1 MTEFAT
7 NLRRRCRNPK
17 CRLKLPEPVS
27 NEREA
32 FCCRGCYRSFYRHRC
47 LICEQPMERK
57 TERQREARSI
67 AAREEGIMNVHVPLR
82 WPVLKASRLLEFC
95 SQKELVLQTGHSVD
109 QWPLVLVKV
118 LFDNALDAAEEAGT
132 APARWYDPERFERLI
147 AAYVA
152 DDQDRQRT
160 RTVREFV
167 AEFRGMSGTA
177 KQKQVLD
184 ETSTA
189 RMALAELFADGKAD
203 KVKIANLLSAIQ
215 RSTKS
220 VKPQEH
226 GVIAK
231 EHLPTRFAAAGAD
244 PTFNYKRLVRD
255 DAGLPTVIEIVF
267 AYCPDAMATRRLITG
282 VNWSVGINN
291 PFRQLGDNGESLDT
305 YLEMQRVGRSEPVIL
320 LVHLASPRIAYT
332 DREKAHWPRWR
343 NRQCRQPGG

>member
-1 MTEFAT
+1 
-7 NLRRRCRNPK
+7 
-17 CRLKLPEPVS
+17 
-27 NEREA
+27 
-32 FCCRGCYRSFYRHRC
+32 
-47 LICEQPMERK
+47 
-57 TERQREARSI
+57 
-67 AAREEGIMNVHVPLR
+67 
-82 WPVLKASRLLEFC
+82 LLEFC

-109 QWPLVLVKV
+109 QWPLVLVKE

-132 APARWYDPERFERLI
+132 APAHWYDPERFERLI

-226 GVIAK
+226 GIICWSPDC
-231 EHLPTRFAAAGAD
+231 HRNRIRLLPGRDGNSSPDHRSKLVGRHQQPLPAARRQRREPRHVPRNAAGW
-244 PTFNYKRLVRD
+244 P
-255 DAGLPTVIEIVF
+255 
-267 AYCPDAMATRRLITG
+267 
-282 VNWSVGINN
+282 
-291 PFRQLGDNGESLDT
+291 
-305 YLEMQRVGRSEPVIL
+305 QRTSYP
-320 LVHLASPRIAYT
+320 ASAPRIAT
-332 DREKAHWPRWR
+332 
-343 NRQCRQPGG
+343 NRLHGPGKKRTGPGGVITSADNQEDENED

>member
-1 MTEFAT
+1 
-7 NLRRRCRNPK
+7 
-17 CRLKLPEPVS
+17 
-27 NEREA
+27 
-32 FCCRGCYRSFYRHRC
+32 
-47 LICEQPMERK
+47 
-57 TERQREARSI
+57 
-67 AAREEGIMNVHVPLR
+67 MNVHVPLR

-109 QWPLVLVKV
+109 QWPLVLVKE

-132 APARWYDPERFERLI
+132 APGRWYDPERFERLI

-220 VKPQEH
+220 VKPQEL

-231 EHLPTRFAAAGAD
+231 EHLATRFAAAGAD
-244 PTFNYKRLVRD
+244 PNTFNYKRLVRD
-255 DAGLPTVIEIVF
+255 DAGLPTVIEIAF

-291 PFRQLGDNGESLDT
+291 PVELNAMTSDQLVTFVERKLEHHGIKKVIPDEEELAGAYRLFARSDVVEQIVEGELMAT
-305 YLEMQRVGRSEPVIL
+305 MMP
-320 LVHLASPRIAYT
+320 
-332 DREKAHWPRWR
+332 
-343 NRQCRQPGG
+343 

>member
-1 MTEFAT
+1 
-7 NLRRRCRNPK
+7 
-17 CRLKLPEPVS
+17 
-27 NEREA
+27 
-32 FCCRGCYRSFYRHRC
+32 
-47 LICEQPMERK
+47 
-57 TERQREARSI
+57 
-67 AAREEGIMNVHVPLR
+67 
-82 WPVLKASRLLEFC
+82 
-95 SQKELVLQTGHSVD
+95 
-109 QWPLVLVKV
+109 
-118 LFDNALDAAEEAGT
+118 
-132 APARWYDPERFERLI
+132 
-147 AAYVA
+147 
-152 DDQDRQRT
+152 
-160 RTVREFV
+160 
-167 AEFRGMSGTA
+167 MSGTA

-244 PTFNYKRLVRD
+244 PNTFNYKRLVRD

-305 YLEMQRVGRSEPVIL
+305 YLEMQRDFVERKLEHHGIKKVIPDEEELAEAYRLFARSDVVEQIVEGELMATMMP
-320 LVHLASPRIAYT
+320 
-332 DREKAHWPRWR
+332 
-343 NRQCRQPGG
+343 